1 MIKRL
6 TNNKLFFVM
15 MAFIIIFT
23 PISLTMES
31 QSTTR
36 AIVTAIGIDKID
48 NEYSVST
55 QVVIPKQSDTFNE
68 TLQVVTSS
76 GINVSQALKKITL
89 HIGKKLGFGHCNI
102 IIINDE
108 VAKENIV
115 DVLDYFV
122 RENALSNTSIM
133 INTDE
138 SSKNLLKSDVKIDE
152 NFSFSLNNIVTFN
165 HKFLSC
171 IDTNLEDILTGYM
184 SPSKSSV
191 MTYITTINNSSS
203 ETFNKNQNSST
214 NAIQSTS
221 SSDSGTSNSSSGSS
235 SNGTILND
243 GKSSL
248 FKYGRKVANLSS
260 IFMRYLSY
268 FTPDSNA
275 GQMEVKNVN
284 TTSLKDASIT
294 LDTKIQNMKVKTYFE
309 NDLPYYDINLDMEVI
324 IDQINTNREN
334 ENIDIYGSYK
344 SFIDNELLQII
355 KNQVQSEMYEA
366 ISTLKGYDTD
376 IIRTYELF
384 SKNNSKQY
392 LEYVKKYG
400 EENFFKLVNFKCNAN
415 IKAQVE

>member
-6 TNNKLFFVM
+6 KNNKLFFVM
-15 MAFIIIFT
+15 MAFIIVFT

-36 AIVTAIGIDKID
+36 AIVTAIGIDKIND
-48 NEYSVST
+48 EYSVST
-55 QVVIPKQSDTFNE
+55 QVVIPKQTDTFNE

-108 VAKENIV
+108 IAKENII

-191 MTYITTINNSSS
+191 MTYITTMNNSANDSS
-203 ETFNKNQNSST
+203 GQSS
-214 NAIQSTS
+214 NTS
-221 SSDSGTSNSSSGSS
+221 SSSSGTQSSS
-235 SNGTILND
+235 SNGGASSSSTSSNNDIILND
-243 GKSSL
+243 GESSL
-248 FKYGRKVANLSS
+248 FKYGKKIANLSS

-268 FTPDSNA
+268 FTPDSKA

-294 LDTKIQNMKVKTYFE
+294 LDTLIKNMKVKTYFE
-309 NDLPYYDINLDMEVI
+309 NNRPFYDINLDMEVI
-324 IDQINTNREN
+324 IDQIHTNEEN
-334 ENIDIYGSYK
+334 KNFDVYGSYK
-344 SFIDNELLQII
+344 SFIDDELLLLI
-355 KNQVQSEMYEA
+355 KKQVESEMYNT

-384 SKNNSKQY
+384 IKNNSKQY
-392 LEYVKKYG
+392 LDFVKIYG